1 MTQTILCKEGYLIP
15 KTSKFESMINIIKKE
30 LTVEP
35 YQLCSFVKN
44 EEPVKFNVY
53 QENDEYISIPKYYG
67 LKKINK
73 NVIDEFKGI
82 SVVSAQKEQK
92 LYKMFGKT
100 KAQIQLLK
108 NEINDYKKEHNYKT
122 LYKKEIKNLEGKL
135 KKKKEELNK
144 IIEKLNKLDE
154 VNNDDK
160 KDSKK
165 KSSKKD
171 VKKSSK
177 KKSKK

>member
-1 MTQTILCKEGYLIP
+1 MSKNKKIYCGVDELKSNQRLGSAKECA
-15 KTSKFESMINIIKKE
+15 E
-30 LTVEP
+30 LK
-35 YQLCSFVKN
+35 Q
-44 EEPVKFNVY
+44 
-53 QENDEYISIPKYYG
+53 IRYYG